1 MATVALALAGNPN
14 CGKTTMFN
22 ALTGGS
28 EHVGNWPGVTVEKRV
43 GALRS
48 DKDVVVTDLPGI
60 YSLSPYSLEEVI
72 SRDFLV
78 EERPGA
84 IINLVDATNLER
96 NLYLTTQLV
105 ELGIPTVVSLNMSDL
120 LAKSGDRIDHD
131 ALAQE
136 LGCAVVETSALRGT
150 GVTHA
155 AQVATRLADGGSA
168 PVLARPF
175 AAPVE
180 SALTQIAAQFG
191 HLVDARRLRWYSVKL
206 FERDERTIAEL
217 GLTEAQRGELEAIVA
232 PVERELGDDAE
243 AIVVDQR
250 YAYIERV
257 VGTCRQAAPTKASL
271 SDRIDRVVTNRFLAL
286 PIFFVVMFL
295 MYFVSVTTLGT
306 IATDW
311 TNDTFF
317 GTWVTDWAS
326 SGLAAVGAA
335 DWLQSLVVDGLVN
348 GVGTVLGFLPQM
360 LILFFFL
367 ALLEDS
373 GYMARVAFIMDRVF
387 RRFGLSGKSFIPL
400 LIGTGCGVP
409 AIMATRTIEN
419 EKDRRMTTML
429 ATFMPCSAKTVI
441 IAMITVT
448 FFPGSWFIAP
458 AMYFLAIAVIVL
470 SGIGLKKT
478 RGFGGDPAPFVMELP
493 PYHLPAPRGVLI
505 HMWERGRAFIVK
517 AGTIIF
523 TIVVVVW
530 FLSSFGPTL
539 HLVGDIEDSVLAYI
553 GRGIG
558 WLFSPLGFGDWKG
571 AVATLSAL
579 MAKESAIGTLATL
592 QSVADPDS
600 TAQVSQ
606 GLLTMFTPMAAFA
619 FMILNLFDPPCIAA
633 MAATAREMNSRRWT
647 AAAIGYQ
654 VALGYSMAFVA
665 YQLGGFLLYDAGF
678 GIGQAVACAVVVLW
692 VVLIVRPASR
702 ARADQLPPTGPDDVL
717 AGVVG

>member
-22 ALTGGS
+22 ALTGGN

-43 GALRS
+43 GPLRT

-78 EERPGA
+78 EERPAA

-105 ELGIPTVVSLNMSDL
+105 ELGIPTLVSLNMSDL
-120 LAKSGDRIDHD
+120 LAKSGDRIDRE
-131 ALAQE
+131 ALARE

-150 GVTHA
+150 GVAQA
-155 AQVATRLADGGSA
+155 AQEATRLAADGSGPLVA
-168 PVLARPF
+168 QPF

-180 SALTQIAAQFG
+180 RALTQIGDRFG
-191 HLVDARRLRWYSVKL
+191 SLVDAERLRWYSVKL
-206 FERDERTIAEL
+206 FERDERTIAQL
-217 GLTEAQRGELEAIVA
+217 GLTPAQRDELEAIVA

-257 VGTCRQAAPTKASL
+257 LDACRHTTATGISV
-271 SDRIDRVVTNRFLAL
+271 SDRVDRVVTNRFLAL
-286 PIFFVVMFL
+286 PIFFAVMFV
-295 MYFVSVTTLGT
+295 MYYVSVTTLGAY
-306 IATDW
+306 ATDW
-311 TNDTFF
+311 VNDTFF
-317 GTWVTDWAS
+317 GDWVTGWAS
-326 SGLAAVGAA
+326 SGLQGLGVAS
-335 DWLQSLVVDGLVN
+335 WLQSLVVDGLIN

-441 IAMITVT
+441 VAMITVT
-448 FFPGSWFIAP
+448 FFPGSVLIAP

-478 RGFGGDPAPFVMELP
+478 RGFSGEPAPFVMELP
-493 PYHLPAPRGVLI
+493 PYHLPAPRGVLL
-505 HMWERGRAFIVK
+505 HMWERARAFAIK

-539 HLVGDIEDSVLAYI
+539 HLAGDIEDSVLAYI
-553 GRGIG
+553 GRGIS
-558 WLFSPLGFGDWKG
+558 WLFAPLGFGDWRG

-606 GLLTMFTPMAAFA
+606 GLLTMFTPMAAFS

-633 MAATAREMNSRRWT
+633 MAATAREMNNRRWT
-647 AAAIGYQ
+647 AIAIGYQ
-654 VALGYSMAFVA
+654 VLLGYSMAFVA
-665 YQLGGFLLYDAGF
+665 YQLGSFLLYDAGF

-692 VVLIVRPASR
+692 IVLIVRPASR
-702 ARADQLPPTGPDDVL
+702 PRADQLPPTKSDVL
-717 AGVVG
+717 AGVAG